1 MAHYY
6 YVWKDPTC
14 GGINPQWK
22 QMSGRKFYDFLQN
35 EGKDRYFITIDD
47 GADQGMD
54 VITMEATYEKYVE
67 WHKEHQ
73 AAYRFR
79 KQQEKYKP
87 VFVSIDTVVD
97 EQEDM
102 TFHEILADESVD
114 VEAAVFDSILK
125 ERLYEAL
132 GKLSPE
138 EARLITAVYFPG
150 PKKKNE
156 RQLAEDFKMSKSS
169 FNREKQRIL
178 KKLKKILGQK

>member
-1 MAHYY
+1 MAHFY

-14 GGINPQWK
+14 EGIDPQWK
-22 QMSGRKFYDFLQN
+22 QLSGSKFYEFLQN
-35 EGKDRYFITIDD
+35 EGKNRYFITIDE

-54 VITMEATYEKYVE
+54 IITMEATYERYVE

-73 AAYRFR
+73 ALYRFR
-79 KQQEKYKP
+79 KQQENHKP
-87 VFVSIDTVVD
+87 LFVSIDTVAD

-114 VEAAVFDSILK
+114 VESSVFDSILK
-125 ERLYEAL
+125 EQLYEAI
-132 GKLSPE
+132 KQLSKE
-138 EARLITAVYFPG
+138 EARLITAVYFPIS
-150 PKKKNE
+150 KKKNE
-156 RQLAEDFKMSKSS
+156 RLLAEDFGMSKSS